1 VDINDLRSIFTV
13 LAVVMFAGIV
23 WWAYSDRRK
32 QTYEEAAMLPLDD
45 DAPVGMERAPDAGQ
59 VMQNQE
65 RKSS

>member
-1 VDINDLRSIFTV
+1 MDINDLRSLFTV
-13 LAVVMFAGIV
+13 LAFIAFAGIV

-45 DAPVGMERAPDAGQ
+45 DSPFIPLAPSEPQ
-59 VMQNQE
+59 VTKNQE

>member
-13 LAVVMFAGIV
+13 LAVLMFAGIV

-32 QTYEEAAMLPLDD
+32 QAYDEAARLPLDD
-45 DAPVGMERAPDAGQ
+45 DAPVGREGLPGAEQ
-59 VMQNQE
+59 VTENQE